1 MSIKQSLT
9 LAVKSLM
16 GSKMR
21 SFLTMLGII
30 IGVGAVIIIVGVI
43 NGMTQM
49 VMDEF
54 ESMGATNII
63 VSVRGRGGNRSIDID
78 DMQKSCG
85 RKSGAFV
92 GYDAVDKHFG
102 RSGEIG
108 FGKS

>member
-78 DMQKSCG
+78 DMQNLVDENPTLL
-85 RKSGAFV
+85 SG
-92 GYDAVDKHFG
+92 DAVDKHFG